1 MADDAMMHD
10 RAMHD
15 MTARADAVARH
26 DGAVAHDGA
35 AHDAE
40 WGAMGPET
48 APYAP
53 VAATRLGYPRV
64 AAKRRTAAFRA
75 RRGIGVLC
83 AAMMLV
89 CAGLAVGTGIS
100 ARADASG
107 AAMSAPASVAA
118 SDGALVDGAA
128 SDGAAS
134 DGAQAPS
141 SGTAPSSGDSATES
155 RGMEIVETRTAAAGT
170 DAVAAS
176 ALAEGD
182 TPESSGASSATSSA
196 AASAPSVPS
205 SASSAAP
212 SADPSAAPVSAALTR
227 STTAAGTAPTLPATV
242 PVIWSNGDTTDEPVI
257 WDVSSINEAQYHG
270 AHGGSSTFVVYGQTY
285 DLRAVCYVTVAGATP
300 VGARLDAASVSVPV
314 DGNPFEYLPATAIV
328 TWSNGDTS
336 AERIT
341 WNGGLPFSRSLTGI
355 AGSFTADGTVLG
367 FAVSASV
374 RMTSR
379 YVIVASNPTSVS
391 TDAGVA
397 PTLPVGGQVLWSD
410 SGDWETDTVDWDA
423 VDPRDYHGLLDRDT
437 SFVVRGTGRESGQ
450 SFAVTVIV
458 RQAVAVSASFDG
470 AASGD
475 GAGASG
481 AGAGAIGSGAIGSGT
496 GTVNA
501 VDLTTVAGTAPELPA
516 TATISWSNGDRTV
529 ERVTWNSGLALADS
543 TYAQPGTFTVSG
555 AVAGLL
561 VTASVTVVAS

>member
-1 MADDAMMHD
+1 MADDAMMRD
-10 RAMHD
+10 RAMRD
-15 MTARADAVARH
+15 MTARAD
-26 DGAVAHDGA
+26 AVAHDGA

-53 VAATRLGYPRV
+53 VGATRLGYPRA

-107 AAMSAPASVAA
+107 AAMSVSASV
-118 SDGALVDGAA
+118 AA

-141 SGTAPSSGDSATES
+141 SGTAPSSGDSAAES
-155 RGMEIVETRTAAAGT
+155 RGMEIVETRTAAAAAGT

-182 TPESSGASSATSSA
+182 TPEASGASSATPS
-196 AASAPSVPS
+196 AASAPSIPS

-212 SADPSAAPVSAALTR
+212 SADPSATPVSAALTR

-285 DLRAVCYVTVAGATP
+285 DLRAVCYVTVTGATP

-379 YVIVASNPTSVS
+379 YMIVASNPTSVS

-437 SFVVRGTGRESGQ
+437 SFVVRGTGRESGR

-481 AGAGAIGSGAIGSGT
+481 AGAGAIGSGT

-529 ERVTWNSGLALADS
+529 ERVTWNSGSALADS

>member
-10 RAMHD
+10 RAMRD
-15 MTARADAVARH
+15 MTVHADAVARH

-53 VAATRLGYPRV
+53 VGATRLGYPRA
-64 AAKRRTAAFRA
+64 AAKRRTAAFCA

-107 AAMSAPASVAA
+107 AAMSAPASDEAA

-128 SDGAAS
+128 SDE
-134 DGAQAPS
+134 AQ
-141 SGTAPSSGDSATES
+141 APSSGDSAAES
-155 RGMEIVETRTAAAGT
+155 RGMEIVETRTAAAAAGT

-182 TPESSGASSATSSA
+182 TPEASG
-196 AASAPSVPS
+196 
-205 SASSAAP
+205 ASSAAP
-212 SADPSAAPVSAALTR
+212 SATPVSAALTR

-285 DLRAVCYVTVAGATP
+285 DLRAVCYVTVTGATP

-437 SFVVRGTGRESGQ
+437 SFVMRGTGRESGR

-481 AGAGAIGSGAIGSGT
+481 AGAGAIGAGAIGSGT
-496 GTVNA
+496 GMVNA

-529 ERVTWNSGLALADS
+529 ERVTWNSGSALADS

>member
-10 RAMHD
+10 RAMRD

-35 AHDAE
+35 AHGAE

-53 VAATRLGYPRV
+53 VGATRLGYPRA

-107 AAMSAPASVAA
+107 AAMSVSVPASV
-118 SDGALVDGAA
+118 SVPDGAA
-128 SDGAAS
+128 SDE
-134 DGAQAPS
+134 AQAPS
-141 SGTAPSSGDSATES
+141 SGTAPSSGDSAAES
-155 RGMEIVETRTAAAGT
+155 RGMEIVETRTAAAAAGT

-182 TPESSGASSATSSA
+182 TPEASGASSATSSFA
-196 AASAPSVPS
+196 VSAPSP
-205 SASSAAP
+205 ASSSAP
-212 SADPSAAPVSAALTR
+212 SADPSATPVSAALTR

-285 DLRAVCYVTVAGATP
+285 DLRAVCYVTVTGATP

-379 YVIVASNPTSVS
+379 YMIVASNPTSVS

-450 SFAVTVIV
+450 SFAATVIV

-470 AASGD
+470 AASGA

-481 AGAGAIGSGAIGSGT
+481 AGASGAGT

-501 VDLTTVAGTAPELPA
+501 VDLTTVVGTAPELPA

-529 ERVTWNSGLALADS
+529 ERVTWNSGSALADS

>member
-1 MADDAMMHD
+1 
-10 RAMHD
+10 
-15 MTARADAVARH
+15 
-26 DGAVAHDGA
+26 
-35 AHDAE
+35 
-40 WGAMGPET
+40 
-48 APYAP
+48 
-53 VAATRLGYPRV
+53 
-64 AAKRRTAAFRA
+64 
-75 RRGIGVLC
+75 
-83 AAMMLV
+83 
-89 CAGLAVGTGIS
+89 
-100 ARADASG
+100 
-107 AAMSAPASVAA
+107 
-118 SDGALVDGAA
+118 
-128 SDGAAS
+128 
-134 DGAQAPS
+134 
-141 SGTAPSSGDSATES
+141 
-155 RGMEIVETRTAAAGT
+155 MEIVETRTAAAGT

-182 TPESSGASSATSSA
+182 TPEASGASSATPSA
-196 AASAPSVPS
+196 AASAPSIPS

-212 SADPSAAPVSAALTR
+212 SADPSATPVSAALTR

-285 DLRAVCYVTVAGATP
+285 DLRAVCYVTVTGATP

-379 YVIVASNPTSVS
+379 YMIVASNPTSVS

-437 SFVVRGTGRESGQ
+437 SFVVRGTGRESGR

-481 AGAGAIGSGAIGSGT
+481 VSAGAIGSGTGTIGSGT

-529 ERVTWNSGLALADS
+529 ERVTWNSGSALADS

>member
-10 RAMHD
+10 RAMRD
-15 MTARADAVARH
+15 MTVRADAVARH

-53 VAATRLGYPRV
+53 VGATRLGYPRV
-64 AAKRRTAAFRA
+64 AAKHRTAAFRA

-89 CAGLAVGTGIS
+89 CTGLAVGTGIS

-107 AAMSAPASVAA
+107 AAMSVSVPASV
-118 SDGALVDGAA
+118 SVPDGAA
-128 SDGAAS
+128 SDE
-134 DGAQAPS
+134 AQAPS
-141 SGTAPSSGDSATES
+141 SGTAPSSGDSAAES
-155 RGMEIVETRTAAAGT
+155 RGMEIVETRTAAAAAGT

-182 TPESSGASSATSSA
+182 TPESSGAPSATPSA

-212 SADPSAAPVSAALTR
+212 SADPSATPVSAALTR

-285 DLRAVCYVTVAGATP
+285 DLRAVCYVTVTGATP

-379 YVIVASNPTSVS
+379 YMIVASNPTSVS

-437 SFVVRGTGRESGQ
+437 SFVVRGTGRESGR
-450 SFAVTVIV
+450 SFAVTVVV

-481 AGAGAIGSGAIGSGT
+481 AGAGA
-496 GTVNA
+496 VNA

-529 ERVTWNSGLALADS
+529 ERVTWNSGSALADS

>member
-1 MADDAMMHD
+1 
-10 RAMHD
+10 
-15 MTARADAVARH
+15 
-26 DGAVAHDGA
+26 
-35 AHDAE
+35 
-40 WGAMGPET
+40 
-48 APYAP
+48 
-53 VAATRLGYPRV
+53 
-64 AAKRRTAAFRA
+64 
-75 RRGIGVLC
+75 
-83 AAMMLV
+83 
-89 CAGLAVGTGIS
+89 
-100 ARADASG
+100 
-107 AAMSAPASVAA
+107 
-118 SDGALVDGAA
+118 
-128 SDGAAS
+128 
-134 DGAQAPS
+134 
-141 SGTAPSSGDSATES
+141 
-155 RGMEIVETRTAAAGT
+155 MEIVETRTAAAGT

-176 ALAEGD
+176 TLAEGD
-182 TPESSGASSATSSA
+182 APESSGAPSATPSA
-196 AASAPSVPS
+196 AASAPSIPS

-212 SADPSAAPVSAALTR
+212 SATPVSAALTR

-285 DLRAVCYVTVAGATP
+285 DLRAVCYVTVTGATP

-437 SFVVRGTGRESGQ
+437 SFVVRGTGRESGR

-481 AGAGAIGSGAIGSGT
+481 SGTGAIGAGT

-529 ERVTWNSGLALADS
+529 ERVTWNSGSALADS

>member
-10 RAMHD
+10 RAMRD

-26 DGAVAHDGA
+26 DGAVAHDGV

-48 APYAP
+48 APYEP
-53 VAATRLGYPRV
+53 VGATCLGYPRA

-118 SDGALVDGAA
+118 SDGALVDV
-128 SDGAAS
+128 SVPDGAAS

-141 SGTAPSSGDSATES
+141 SGTAPSSGDSAAES

-182 TPESSGASSATSSA
+182 TPEASGASSATPSA
-196 AASAPSVPS
+196 AASASAPSIPS
-205 SASSAAP
+205 SASSA
-212 SADPSAAPVSAALTR
+212 DPSATPVSAALTR

-285 DLRAVCYVTVAGATP
+285 DLRAVCYVTVTGATP

-314 DGNPFEYLPATAIV
+314 DGNPLEYLPATAIV

-379 YVIVASNPTSVS
+379 YMIVASNPTSVS

-397 PTLPVGGQVLWSD
+397 PALPVGGQVLWSD

-437 SFVVRGTGRESGQ
+437 SFVVRGTGRESGR

-481 AGAGAIGSGAIGSGT
+481 AGAGVIGSGT

-529 ERVTWNSGLALADS
+529 ERVTWNSGSALADS

>member
-10 RAMHD
+10 RAMRD

-53 VAATRLGYPRV
+53 VGATRLGYPRA

-107 AAMSAPASVAA
+107 AAVSAPALVAA
-118 SDGALVDGAA
+118 SDEAA
-128 SDGAAS
+128 SDE
-134 DGAQAPS
+134 AQAPS
-141 SGTAPSSGDSATES
+141 SGTAPSSGDSAAES

-196 AASAPSVPS
+196 AVSAPS

-212 SADPSAAPVSAALTR
+212 SATPVSAALTR
-227 STTAAGTAPTLPATV
+227 STAAAGTAPTLPATV

-285 DLRAVCYVTVAGATP
+285 DLRAVCYVTVTGATP
-300 VGARLDAASVSVPV
+300 VGAHLDAASVSVPV

-379 YVIVASNPTSVS
+379 YMIVASNPTSVS

-437 SFVVRGTGRESGQ
+437 SFVVRGTGRESGR

-475 GAGASG
+475 GAGA
-481 AGAGAIGSGAIGSGT
+481 IGSGTDAIGSGT

-529 ERVTWNSGLALADS
+529 ERVTWNSGSALADS

>member
-1 MADDAMMHD
+1 
-10 RAMHD
+10 
-15 MTARADAVARH
+15 
-26 DGAVAHDGA
+26 
-35 AHDAE
+35 
-40 WGAMGPET
+40 
-48 APYAP
+48 
-53 VAATRLGYPRV
+53 
-64 AAKRRTAAFRA
+64 
-75 RRGIGVLC
+75 
-83 AAMMLV
+83 MMLV

-107 AAMSAPASVAA
+107 AAVSVSASV
-118 SDGALVDGAA
+118 AA

-141 SGTAPSSGDSATES
+141 SGDSAAES
-155 RGMEIVETRTAAAGT
+155 RGMEIVETRTAAAAAGT

-182 TPESSGASSATSSA
+182 TTEASGASSATPSA
-196 AASAPSVPS
+196 AASAPSIPS

-212 SADPSAAPVSAALTR
+212 SADPSATPVSAALTR

-285 DLRAVCYVTVAGATP
+285 DLRAVCYVTVTGATP

-379 YVIVASNPTSVS
+379 YMIVASNPTSVS

-397 PTLPVGGQVLWSD
+397 PALPVGGQVLWSD

-437 SFVVRGTGRESGQ
+437 SFVVRGTGRESGR

-470 AASGD
+470 AASGV

-481 AGAGAIGSGAIGSGT
+481 SGTDAIGSGT

-529 ERVTWNSGLALADS
+529 ERVTWNSGSALADS